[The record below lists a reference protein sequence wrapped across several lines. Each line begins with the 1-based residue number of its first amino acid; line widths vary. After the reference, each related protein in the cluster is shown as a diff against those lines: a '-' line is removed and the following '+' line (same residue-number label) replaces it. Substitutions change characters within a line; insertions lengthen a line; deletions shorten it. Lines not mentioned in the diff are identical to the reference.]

1 MLKQAV
7 YARRNHT
14 AILAVVFSLLL
25 CGSAQAA
32 DTLRLGLTSTL
43 RQVIPGPDGGAW
55 AGVYSYEHSRIIRVM
70 PQGALRPTPVEY
82 LAGGDGGLGPDN
94 QAWFL
99 EGRGVTRIDAAGT
112 KTAIPLENVP
122 FGQLATGPDGNAW
135 LTGNDVILRVAP
147 DGATSPMPLTVP
159 NCPEFRPFAL
169 TRASDG
175 AMWFSD
181 RCGLVRLAPG
191 GTPTV
196 VADSRRVWARKLV
209 GDQQGGVWFSTDHA
223 PGGGH
228 VAASGR
234 VTPLKSKDPFGMQDV
249 AVAPDGSAWFA
260 GGKCTLSRASA
271 DGTLTPQRTAI
282 PAWYVGFDPAGGL
295 WLGSLARLQHTTLD
309 APAGRCDD
317 TPPSA
322 RIVPDP
328 SKPVSLATLRRQGGF
343 KITVREPFA
352 IEGYVIDSEADE
364 AIAGILR
371 AVTARGGRTVRIAMS
386 DRLLRRVA
394 RHTGQPLSLFADVRD
409 REGNYASGLEY
420 ELRFKP

>member
-14 AILAVVFSLLL
+14 AILAGVFSLLL

-32 DTLRLGLTSTL
+32 DTLRLGLQSTL
-43 RQVIPGPDGGAW
+43 RQVVTGPDGGAW

-82 LAGGDGGLGPDN
+82 LGGDGGLGPDG
-94 QAWFL
+94 QAWFP
-99 EGRGVTRIDAAGT
+99 EGRGVMRIDAAGAQ
-112 KTAIPLENVP
+112 TAIPLESVP
-122 FGQLATGPDGNAW
+122 FGQLTTGPDGTAW

-147 DGATSPMPLTVP
+147 DGTVSPTPLTVP
-159 NCPEFRPFAL
+159 GCPKFRPYAL
-169 TRASDG
+169 ARASDG

-181 RCGLVRLAPG
+181 LCGLVRLPPG
-191 GTPTV
+191 GSAAV
-196 VADSRRVWARKLV
+196 VASPRRVWARKLV
-209 GDQQGGVWFSTDHA
+209 PDQQGGVWFSTDHE

-228 VAASGR
+228 VAANGR
-234 VTPLKSKDPFGMQDV
+234 VTLLKSKDPFGMQDV

-271 DGTLTPQRTAI
+271 HGTLTTQRTAI
-282 PAWYVGFDPAGGL
+282 PAWYVGFDPSGGL

-309 APAGRCDD
+309 APVGRCDD

-322 RIVPDP
+322 RVVPDP

-343 KITVREPFA
+343 KITIREPFA
-352 IEGYVIDSEADE
+352 IEGYVIDSDADE
-364 AIAGILR
+364 SIAGVNR

-386 DRLLRRVA
+386 ARLLRRIA
-394 RHTGQPLSLFADVRD
+394 RRTGQPLGLSADVRD
-409 REGNYASGLEY
+409 REGNYASLEY